1 MSIKP
6 VASIPYANG
15 QYLGK
20 RERLQRDI
28 VDIIEGR
35 VKCAE
40 IVGHD
45 YPNSTMREHIQDAI
59 RSVAYKQYHVSD
71 NKKCFGIHSCKVSGE
86 THWYV
91 VFDTEQWDAERT
103 KLRK

>member
-6 VASIPYANG
+6 VDSIPYANG
-15 QYLGK
+15 QYLEK

-35 VKCAE
+35 VKRAE
-40 IVGHD
+40 IIEYD
-45 YPNSTMREHIQDAI
+45 YPNSTMREHLKHAI
-59 RSVAYKQYHVSD
+59 ISVAYKKYHVRANS
-71 NKKCFGIHSCKVSGE
+71 KCFGIHSCKLNGK

-91 VFDTEQWDAERT
+91 VFDTEQWDLERT
-103 KLRK
+103 KLIK